1 MIFWECFD
9 CPTSMVEALHWMLL
23 LNESFLLCTYI
34 NLNSFETC
42 VACTRQVQATR
53 TTTCAYS
60 FLIQVQNPWQLVAV
74 PGKASCLNSVAP
86 ELEIGYLPNVIQ
98 MSGIAQLIT
107 RAFTPLLFLLIS
119 FVLRLVPCHT
129 AAGQA
134 AFQQNIMMSGWL
146 LGNRK
151 TSKSECVCGSNFT
164 INPAMQCLQS
174 VSCSY
179 LFVCTVQGT
188 SVWTHQDIQRLL
200 QGHQDFPIA
209 SEVCLL

>member
-1 MIFWECFD
+1 
-9 CPTSMVEALHWMLL
+9 MLL

-34 NLNSFETC
+34 NLK
-42 VACTRQVQATR
+42 ATR

-60 FLIQVQNPWQLVAV
+60 FLIQVQNSWQLVAV

-98 MSGIAQLIT
+98 MSGIAQ
-107 RAFTPLLFLLIS
+107 LLFLLIS

-174 VSCSY
+174 VSCSS

-188 SVWTHQDIQRLL
+188 SV
-200 QGHQDFPIA
+200 
-209 SEVCLL
+209 